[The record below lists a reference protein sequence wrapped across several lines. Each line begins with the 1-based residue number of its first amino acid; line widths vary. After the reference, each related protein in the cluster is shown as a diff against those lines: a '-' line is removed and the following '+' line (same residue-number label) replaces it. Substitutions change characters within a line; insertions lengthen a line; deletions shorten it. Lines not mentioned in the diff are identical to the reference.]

1 MTKTKYNPETTN
13 WNDSYLLGIPMI
25 DNQHKNFFVIL
36 DNLETLNQK
45 QEKSE
50 MHSLINELQNYV
62 IYHFQTEEDLMVNS
76 QSPNIDLHVMEH
88 ELFRKKVEEFHH
100 SYYNNNEE
108 LLNEMISFMRKWL
121 LIHISGTDAEYA
133 DSIKDTL
140 GIQ

>member
-62 IYHFQTEEDLMVNS
+62 IYHFKTEEDLMVKS

-100 SYYNNNEE
+100 SYYNNNAE

-133 DSIKDTL
+133 DSIKSTL
-140 GIQ
+140 GMQ

>member
-1 MTKTKYNPETTN
+1 MPKTKYNPDTTN

-62 IYHFQTEEDLMVNS
+62 IYHFQTEEDLMVKS

-121 LIHISGTDAEYA
+121 IIHISGTDAEYA

>member
-62 IYHFQTEEDLMVNS
+62 IYHFQTEEDLMVKS

-88 ELFRKKVEEFHH
+88 ELFKKKVEEFHH
-100 SYYNNNEE
+100 SYYNNNVE

-121 LIHISGTDAEYA
+121 LIHIGGTDTEYA
-133 DSIKDTL
+133 DSIKNTL

>member
-62 IYHFQTEEDLMVNS
+62 IYHFQTEEDLMVKS

-100 SYYNNNEE
+100 SYYNNNAE

-121 LIHISGTDAEYA
+121 IIHISGTDAEYA
-133 DSIKDTL
+133 DSIKSTL

>member
-62 IYHFQTEEDLMVNS
+62 IYHFQTEEDLMVKS

-121 LIHISGTDAEYA
+121 IIHISGTDAEYA
-133 DSIKDTL
+133 DSIKRTL

>member
-1 MTKTKYNPETTN
+1 MTKTKYNPDNAN
-13 WNDSYLLGIPMI
+13 WNDSYLLGIPII
-25 DNQHKNFFVIL
+25 DNQHKKFFVIL

-62 IYHFQTEEDLMVNS
+62 IYHFQTEEDLMVKS

-100 SYYNNNEE
+100 SYYNNNAE

-133 DSIKDTL
+133 DSIKSTL

>member
-25 DNQHKNFFVIL
+25 DNQHKKFFVIL
-36 DNLETLNQK
+36 DNLVTLNQK

-62 IYHFQTEEDLMVNS
+62 IYHFQTEEDLMVKS
-76 QSPNIDLHVMEH
+76 HSPNIDLHVMEH

-121 LIHISGTDAEYA
+121 IIHISETDAEYA
-133 DSIKDTL
+133 DSIKNTL

>member
-25 DNQHKNFFVIL
+25 DNQHKKFFVIL

-50 MHSLINELQNYV
+50 MHSLINELHNSA
-62 IYHFQTEEDLMVNS
+62 IYHFKTEEDLMVKS
-76 QSPNIDLHVMEH
+76 QSPTLDLHVLEH
-88 ELFRKKVEEFHH
+88 ELVRKKVEEFRH
-100 SYYNNNEE
+100 SYYNNNKE

-133 DSIKDTL
+133 DSIKNTL

>member
-62 IYHFQTEEDLMVNS
+62 IYHFKTEEDLMVKS

-100 SYYNNNEE
+100 SYYNNNAE

-133 DSIKDTL
+133 DSIKSTL

>member
-25 DNQHKNFFVIL
+25 DNQHKKFFVIL
-36 DNLETLNQK
+36 DNLVTLNQK

-62 IYHFQTEEDLMVNS
+62 IYHFQTEEDLMVKS
-76 QSPNIDLHVMEH
+76 HSPNIDLHIMEH

-100 SYYNNNEE
+100 SYYNNNAE

-121 LIHISGTDAEYA
+121 IIHISGTDAEYA
-133 DSIKDTL
+133 DSIKSTL

>member
-1 MTKTKYNPETTN
+1 MKKTKYNPETTN

-25 DNQHKNFFVIL
+25 DNQHKKFFAIL
-36 DNLETLNQK
+36 DNLVTLNQK

-62 IYHFQTEEDLMVNS
+62 IYHFKTEEDLMVKS
-76 QSPNIDLHVMEH
+76 QSPNIDLHIMEH

-100 SYYNNNEE
+100 SYYNNNAE

-121 LIHISGTDAEYA
+121 IIHISGTDAEYA
-133 DSIKDTL
+133 DSIKSTL

>member
-25 DNQHKNFFVIL
+25 DNQHKKFFVIL

-62 IYHFQTEEDLMVNS
+62 IYHFKTEEDLMVKS
-76 QSPNIDLHVMEH
+76 HSPNIDLHVMEH

-121 LIHISGTDAEYA
+121 IIHISGTDAEYA

>member
-25 DNQHKNFFVIL
+25 DNQHKKFFVIL

-50 MHSLINELQNYV
+50 IHSLINELQNYV
-62 IYHFQTEEDLMVNS
+62 IYHFKTEEDLMVKS

-133 DSIKDTL
+133 DSIKSTL

>member
-25 DNQHKNFFVIL
+25 DNQHKNFFLIL
-36 DNLETLNQK
+36 DNQVTLNQK

-62 IYHFQTEEDLMVNS
+62 IYHFKTEEDLMVKS

-121 LIHISGTDAEYA
+121 IIHISGTDAEYA
-133 DSIKDTL
+133 DSIKNTL

>member
-62 IYHFQTEEDLMVNS
+62 IYHFKTEEDLMVKS
-76 QSPNIDLHVMEH
+76 QSPNIDLHIMEH
-88 ELFRKKVEEFHH
+88 ELFRKKVEEFHR
-100 SYYNNNEE
+100 SYYNNNAE

-133 DSIKDTL
+133 DSIKSTL

>member
-62 IYHFQTEEDLMVNS
+62 IYHFQTEEDLMVKS

-100 SYYNNNEE
+100 SYYNNNAE

-121 LIHISGTDAEYA
+121 IIHISGTDAEYA

>member
-1 MTKTKYNPETTN
+1 MTKTKYNTETTN

-25 DNQHKNFFVIL
+25 DNQHKNFFLIL
-36 DNLETLNQK
+36 DNQVTLNQK

-62 IYHFQTEEDLMVNS
+62 IYHFKTEEDLMVKS

-121 LIHISGTDAEYA
+121 IIHISGTDAEYA

>member
-25 DNQHKNFFVIL
+25 DNQHKKLFVIL

-62 IYHFQTEEDLMVNS
+62 IYHFKTEEDLMVKS

-121 LIHISGTDAEYA
+121 IIHISGTDAEYA

>member
-25 DNQHKNFFVIL
+25 DNQHKKFFVIL

-62 IYHFQTEEDLMVNS
+62 IYHFKTEEDLMVKS

-121 LIHISGTDAEYA
+121 IIHISGTDAEYA
-133 DSIKDTL
+133 DSIKNIQ

>member
-1 MTKTKYNPETTN
+1 MTKTKYNPDTTN
-13 WNDSYLLGIPMI
+13 WNDTYLLGIPMI
-25 DNQHKNFFVIL
+25 DNQHKKFFVIL
-36 DNLETLNQK
+36 DNLVTLNQK

-50 MHSLINELQNYV
+50 IHTVINELQNYV
-62 IYHFQTEEDLMVNS
+62 IYHFQTEEDLMVKS
-76 QSPNIDLHVMEH
+76 HSPNIDLHIMEH

-100 SYYNNNEE
+100 SYYNNNAE

-121 LIHISGTDAEYA
+121 IIHISGTDAEYA

>member
-25 DNQHKNFFVIL
+25 DNQHKKFFVIL
-36 DNLETLNQK
+36 DNLVTLNQK

-62 IYHFQTEEDLMVNS
+62 IYHFQTEEDLMVKS

-100 SYYNNNEE
+100 SYYNNNVE

-121 LIHISGTDAEYA
+121 LIHIGGTDTEYA
-133 DSIKDTL
+133 DSIKNAL

>member
-62 IYHFQTEEDLMVNS
+62 IYHFKTEEDLMVKS

-88 ELFRKKVEEFHH
+88 ELFRKKLEEFHH

-121 LIHISGTDAEYA
+121 IIHISGTDAEYA
-133 DSIKDTL
+133 DSIKNTL

>member
-62 IYHFQTEEDLMVNS
+62 IYHFKTEEDLMVKS

-100 SYYNNNEE
+100 SYYNNNAE

>member
-25 DNQHKNFFVIL
+25 DNQHKKFFVIL

-62 IYHFQTEEDLMVNS
+62 IYHFKTEEDLMVKS

-88 ELFRKKVEEFHH
+88 ELFRKKLEEFHH

-121 LIHISGTDAEYA
+121 IIHISGTDAEYA

>member
-1 MTKTKYNPETTN
+1 
-13 WNDSYLLGIPMI
+13 MI
-25 DNQHKNFFVIL
+25 DNQHKKFFVIL

-62 IYHFQTEEDLMVNS
+62 IYHFKTEEDLMVKS

-133 DSIKDTL
+133 DSIKNTL
-140 GIQ
+140 GMQ

>member
-25 DNQHKNFFVIL
+25 DNQHKKFFVIL
-36 DNLETLNQK
+36 DNLDTLNQK

-62 IYHFQTEEDLMVNS
+62 IYHFKTEEDLMVKS
-76 QSPNIDLHVMEH
+76 QSPNIDLHIMEH
-88 ELFRKKVEEFHH
+88 ELFRKKVEEFHR
-100 SYYNNNEE
+100 SYYNNNAE

-133 DSIKDTL
+133 DSIKSTL

>member
-62 IYHFQTEEDLMVNS
+62 IYHFKTEEDLMVKS
-76 QSPNIDLHVMEH
+76 QSPNIDLHIMEH

-100 SYYNNNEE
+100 SYYNNNAE

-121 LIHISGTDAEYA
+121 IIHISGADAEYA
-133 DSIKDTL
+133 DSIKSTL

>member
-25 DNQHKNFFVIL
+25 DNQHKKFFVIL

-62 IYHFQTEEDLMVNS
+62 IYHFQTEEDLMVKS

-100 SYYNNNEE
+100 SYYNNNAE

-121 LIHISGTDAEYA
+121 IIHISGTDAEYA
-133 DSIKDTL
+133 DSIKSTL

>member
-1 MTKTKYNPETTN
+1 MTKTKYNTETTN

-25 DNQHKNFFVIL
+25 DNQHKKFFVIL

-62 IYHFQTEEDLMVNS
+62 IYHFQTEEDLMVKS

-133 DSIKDTL
+133 DSIKNTL
-140 GIQ
+140 GMQ

>member
-25 DNQHKNFFVIL
+25 DNQHKKFFVIL
-36 DNLETLNQK
+36 DNLVTLNQK

-62 IYHFQTEEDLMVNS
+62 IYHFKTEEDLMVKS

-100 SYYNNNEE
+100 SYYNNNAE

-121 LIHISGTDAEYA
+121 IIHISGADAEYA
-133 DSIKDTL
+133 DSIKSTL

>member
-62 IYHFQTEEDLMVNS
+62 IYHFKTEEDLMVKS

-88 ELFRKKVEEFHH
+88 ELFRKKVEEFHR
-100 SYYNNNEE
+100 SYYNNNAE

-133 DSIKDTL
+133 DSIKSTL

>member
-25 DNQHKNFFVIL
+25 DNQHKKFFVIL

-62 IYHFQTEEDLMVNS
+62 IYHFKTEEDLMVKS
-76 QSPNIDLHVMEH
+76 QSPKIDLHVMEH

>member
-62 IYHFQTEEDLMVNS
+62 IYHFQTEEDLMVKS

-100 SYYNNNEE
+100 SYYNNNAE

-133 DSIKDTL
+133 DSIKSTL

>member
-62 IYHFQTEEDLMVNS
+62 IYHFKTEEDLMVKS

-133 DSIKDTL
+133 DSIKSTL

>member
-25 DNQHKNFFVIL
+25 DNQHKKFFVIL

-62 IYHFQTEEDLMVNS
+62 IYHFQTEEDLMVKS
-76 QSPNIDLHVMEH
+76 QSPNIDLHIMEH

-100 SYYNNNEE
+100 SYYNYNAE

-133 DSIKDTL
+133 DSIKSTL
-140 GIQ
+140 GMK

>member
-62 IYHFQTEEDLMVNS
+62 IYHFKTEEDLMVKS
-76 QSPNIDLHVMEH
+76 HSPNIDLHVMEH

-100 SYYNNNEE
+100 SYYNNNAE

-121 LIHISGTDAEYA
+121 IIHISGTDAEYA
-133 DSIKDTL
+133 ESIKNTL
-140 GIQ
+140 GMQ

>member
-62 IYHFQTEEDLMVNS
+62 IYHFKTEEDLMVKS